1 MTAYALHTI
10 EDTFNRMMDV
20 LASLDVGQQ
29 RAVQEG
35 LSKALI

>member
-10 EDTFNRMMDV
+10 EETFNRMMDM
-20 LASLDVGQQ
+20 LASLNMGQQ

-35 LSKALI
+35 LSEALI